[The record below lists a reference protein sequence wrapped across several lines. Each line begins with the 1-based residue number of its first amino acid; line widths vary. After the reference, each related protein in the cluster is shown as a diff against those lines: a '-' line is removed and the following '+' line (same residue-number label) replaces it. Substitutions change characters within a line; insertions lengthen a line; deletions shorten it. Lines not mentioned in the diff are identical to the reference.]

1 MSNFKKSYIATQSF
15 RQPLGISL
23 VDFLGIWSGGSH
35 SKASICFRVQK
46 TVLTRQ
52 TIPVS
57 VLQISP
63 PPPPPLL
70 PQPQHPKRP
79 SLRKGGQQNPTSLG
93 RQQAAR
99 SPRAKCLPAITRPR
113 ACFPRPGG
121 AVPPHALPHVGG
133 SLGQRFHAPLL
144 LPCAGPQSR
153 GGARAAVLRPSTY
166 WGVACRAAGG
176 VWGSFFGRL
185 TFHILIM

>member
-1 MSNFKKSYIATQSF
+1 MEWRFTLQ
-15 RQPLGISL
+15 
-23 VDFLGIWSGGSH
+23 
-35 SKASICFRVQK
+35 SICLGVQK
-46 TVLTRQ
+46 TVLTTS

-79 SLRKGGQQNPTSLG
+79 SLRKGGQQNPTSFG
-93 RQQAAR
+93 RQQAAQ
-99 SPRAKCLPAITRPR
+99 SPRAKRLLAITCRR

-121 AVPPHALPHVGG
+121 AAPPHALPHVGG
-133 SLGQRFHAPLL
+133 SLGQRNHAPLL
-144 LPCAGPQSR
+144 LPRARPQSR

-176 VWGSFFGRL
+176 VWRSFFGRL
-185 TFHILIM
+185 TFHVLIM